1 MNFLVIFDS
10 GHSSPVHAII
20 GLAALIISIWMHRRM
35 HGATNDIE
43 EFVQNG
49 VETVASVAIPDRAL
63 DSKKY
68 RDWFELRNLCS
79 TFEKLESLH

>member
-1 MNFLVIFDS
+1 
-10 GHSSPVHAII
+10 
-20 GLAALIISIWMHRRM
+20 M